1 MIKALICASLA
12 TFLIGCEALPTNVFK
27 PTTAFNGKDVV
38 SCEGSFQCR
47 IIELPSLPGCATPS
61 GYKAFSSKD
70 LSDQEMAS
78 YQQWIVNK
86 EVSTQSS
93 NGCPMVYPA
102 QALCV
107 NQRCEA
113 ITLGK

>member
-1 MIKALICASLA
+1 MKNVLICLTLA
-12 TFLIGCEALPTNVFK
+12 TLLVGCESLPSSVFQS
-27 PTTAFNGKDVV
+27 TTTFNNKDVE

-61 GYKAFSSKD
+61 GYKAFSSKE
-70 LSDQEMAS
+70 LSDQE
-78 YQQWIVNK
+78 
-86 EVSTQSS
+86 VSAYEQSVAKTVAKKQ
-93 NGCPMVYPA
+93 NNDGCPMVYPA

-107 NQRCEA
+107 NKRCEA